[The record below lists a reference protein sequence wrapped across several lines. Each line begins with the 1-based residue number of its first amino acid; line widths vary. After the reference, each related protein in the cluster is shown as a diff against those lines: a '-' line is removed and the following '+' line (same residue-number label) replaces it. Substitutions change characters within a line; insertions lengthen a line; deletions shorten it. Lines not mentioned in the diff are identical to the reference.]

1 MEIRPI
7 ASHDELRKVGTVV
20 RAALLSGPHDDDA
33 FEKLKESIASNDSLV
48 MWDGDECV
56 GHVAGFRFDTTVPG
70 GARLPTNGVT
80 GVGVR
85 PTHTR
90 RGVLTTLMDRLLR
103 EARERG
109 QVIASLRASE
119 APIYGRFGFGLGGDK
134 VAAVITRD
142 RARPFRHAPAP
153 GSMRMLLGDEPI
165 KVIPDLYD
173 RVARTRVGTIN
184 RYDWHW
190 RRILDAVNKQ
200 TSSMEDGGTFAA
212 VHTDLHGVDDGYVQY
227 SVSWADRFAEN
238 WRGEGRIHAL
248 WGADDAVERALW
260 QYLLDIDL
268 IVKWRAEDR
277 PSEDPIR
284 RSLFDPRAYLSAQR
298 MDEQWVRVLRVD
310 EALTTRT
317 YGPAAASVVLGVD
330 DPLFED
336 NRGRWRIGPDG
347 ARRTTDE
354 PDLTLDITP
363 LGSAYLG
370 GVSWR
375 DMAASGEIDS
385 ADDATLATLDALFSV
400 RPIPFC
406 GTDF

>member
-1 MEIRPI
+1 MDIRPI
-7 ASHDELRKVGTVV
+7 ASDEELRKVGTVV
-20 RAALLSGPHDDDA
+20 RAALLSSPHDDEA
-33 FEKLKESIASNDSLV
+33 FEKLKESVPSSDNLV

-70 GARLPTNGVT
+70 GARVATNGVT

-90 RGVLTTLMDRLLR
+90 RGVLTNLMHQLLR

-134 VAAVITRD
+134 MAAVITRE
-142 RARPFRHAPAP
+142 RARPFRHPPAP

-190 RRILDAVNKQ
+190 RRLLDAVNKQ
-200 TSSMEDGGTFAA
+200 VSSMDDGGTFAA
-212 VHTDLHGVDDGYVQY
+212 VHTDPHGVDDGYVQY
-227 SVSWADRFAEN
+227 SMRWADGFAEN
-238 WRGEGRIHAL
+238 WRGEGKIQAL

-268 IVKWRAEDR
+268 IVKWRTEDR
-277 PSEDPIR
+277 PSDDPIR
-284 RSLFDPRAYLSAQR
+284 RSLFDPRAYFTAQR
-298 MDEQWVRVLRVD
+298 LDEQWVRVLHVD
-310 EALTTRT
+310 DALRART
-317 YGPAAASVVLGVD
+317 YGPAAGSVVLGVE
-330 DPLFED
+330 DPLFEE
-336 NRGRWRIGPDG
+336 NCGGWRISSDG
-347 ARRTTDE
+347 AAPTNDD
-354 PDLTLDITP
+354 PDLTIDITP

-375 DMAASGEIDS
+375 DMAASGEVEG
-385 ADDATLATLDALFSV
+385 ADDATLALLDALFLV